1 MKIMF
6 VCTGNICRS
15 AMAEVMLRKMA
26 EEEGKSIEIY
36 SCGTTAYTGDTSTEE
51 AIQVMKENQ
60 INLEKHRATNIKE
73 SKIQEMDLI
82 LCATTSHKRNVIQQ
96 YPELEKKVY
105 TIKEFAE
112 EGTKDQDIAD
122 PWGYNIQIYRLC
134 AKEIKENLKKIIKKI

>member
-26 EEEGKSIEIY
+26 EEEGKNIEIY

-73 SKIQEMDLI
+73 SKIEEMDVI
-82 LCATTSHKRNVIQQ
+82 LCATTAHKKIVINQ
-96 YPELEKKVY
+96 YPELKEKVY
-105 TIKEFAE
+105 TIKEYAE
-112 EGTKDQDIAD
+112 EGTKDLDIAD
-122 PWGYNIQIYRLC
+122 PWGYSIQVYRQC
-134 AKEIKENLKKIIKKI
+134 AEEIKENLKKIIKKV